1 MVPCADFSE
10 SEKSG
15 RDKAKCTGW
24 RCRPPRWDATRIQT
38 VRMITRGS
46 ENPPHTLHFHANDS
60 RLLVCVL
67 PLRWRVMSGEYLAST
82 CWERPVADVQLPTL
96 SRGPA
101 GAASESVLAGT
112 GLFRTERTVVTFVLV
127 HYIESNHP
135 YDEMLFNNGASLKL
149 TEDCTGGGS
158 PPQAVVFHQSTG
170 PPEAGRCTL
179 LRSFSPPT
187 ALAPRPATDVSLS
200 ACRSRH
206 DATRQRRR

>member
-1 MVPCADFSE
+1 MHGMEMPASAVGRHTHPNRADDHPWVRKPAAYPPLSFQRFSTVGARAASSLE
-10 SEKSG
+10 GDERRVFSKHMLG
-15 RDKAKCTGW
+15 KA
-24 RCRPPRWDATRIQT
+24 
-38 VRMITRGS
+38 V
-46 ENPPHTLHFHANDS
+46 AN
-60 RLLVCVL
+60 
-67 PLRWRVMSGEYLAST
+67 
-82 CWERPVADVQLPTL
+82 VQLPTL

-101 GAASESVLAGT
+101 GAASESVLVGN
-112 GLFRTERTVVTFVLV
+112 GLFRTERTVVNFVLV

-158 PPQAVVFHQSTG
+158 PPQAVEPVFHQSTE

-187 ALAPRPATDVSLS
+187 ALAPRPATNVSLS

-206 DATRQRRR
+206 DATRQRRAIAEN

>member
-1 MVPCADFSE
+1 MHGMEMPASAVGRHTHPNRADDHPWVRKPAAYPPLSCQRFS
-10 SEKSG
+10 
-15 RDKAKCTGW
+15 
-24 RCRPPRWDATRIQT
+24 T
-38 VRMITRGS
+38 VGVRAASSLEGDER
-46 ENPPHTLHFHANDS
+46 
-60 RLLVCVL
+60 R
-67 PLRWRVMSGEYLAST
+67 AST

>member
-15 RDKAKCTGW
+15 RDQAKCTGW

-38 VRMITRGS
+38 MRMITRGS
-46 ENPPHTLHFHANDS
+46 ENPPHTLHFHAND
-60 RLLVCVL
+60 
-67 PLRWRVMSGEYLAST
+67 
-82 CWERPVADVQLPTL
+82 TL

>member
-1 MVPCADFSE
+1 MHGMEMPASAVGRHTHPNRADDHPWVRKPAAYPPLSCQRFSTVGVRAASSLE
-10 SEKSG
+10 GDERRVLSKHMLG
-15 RDKAKCTGW
+15 KAS
-24 RCRPPRWDATRIQT
+24 CRRA
-38 VRMITRGS
+38 
-46 ENPPHTLHFHANDS
+46 
-60 RLLVCVL
+60 
-67 PLRWRVMSGEYLAST
+67 
-82 CWERPVADVQLPTL
+82 QLPTL

>member
-1 MVPCADFSE
+1 MHGVEMPASAVGRHTHPNHADDHPWVRKPAAYPPLSCQRFSTVGARAASSLE
-10 SEKSG
+10 GDERRVLSKHMLG
-15 RDKAKCTGW
+15 KAS
-24 RCRPPRWDATRIQT
+24 CRRA
-38 VRMITRGS
+38 
-46 ENPPHTLHFHANDS
+46 
-60 RLLVCVL
+60 
-67 PLRWRVMSGEYLAST
+67 
-82 CWERPVADVQLPTL
+82 QLPTL